1 MEIKEAVK
9 MIVNAIEDKKG
20 EEVRVI
26 DISKVSVIGDFF
38 IIASGNNRSQI
49 QAIADDISEKLG
61 RAGLEQ
67 KNIEGY
73 QNANWVLIDFG
84 DIVVH
89 LFDQENRSFYDLDR
103 IWRDGDTVD
112 VATL

>member
-84 DIVVH
+84 DIIVH

-112 VATL
+112 VAAL